1 MLTMNTLQ
9 PTIIYGTAWKKSDTE
24 ELVKSAL
31 HEGFRAIDTA
41 CQPKH
46 YDEAG
51 VGAGIAASLNATLRR
66 ADLYLQTKFT
76 ALTGQDPKLVPYDPR
91 IPLAG
96 QVTQSLGASLRNL
109 RTAYVDCLL
118 LHSPLDNAQQTL
130 VAWRAMES
138 LVAGGAV
145 RQLGISNCYHV
156 EQLDLI
162 YKAVTVKPSVVQN
175 RFYAAAR
182 YDREIRAFCTDHQ
195 MTYQSFWTLTANR
208 DLLARPAVI
217 ALAAKHHRTPEQ
229 VWFRYVTQLG
239 IVPLTGTRSRAHM
252 REDLDIFG
260 FELDAADRETL
271 DAFLLP
277 A

>member
-1 MLTMNTLQ
+1 MSTLQ

-24 ELVKSAL
+24 ELVKTAL
-31 HEGFRAIDTA
+31 REGYRAIDTA
-41 CQPKH
+41 CRPKH

-51 VGAGIAASLNATLRR
+51 VGAGIAASLNDTLSR

-76 ALTGQDPKLVPYDPR
+76 SLTGQDPKHVPYDPR
-91 IPLAG
+91 APLAG

-109 RTAYVDCLL
+109 RTSYVDCLV
-118 LHSPLDNAQQTL
+118 LHSPLENAQQTL

-145 RQLGISNCYHV
+145 RRLGISNCYHV

-162 YKAVTVKPSVVQN
+162 YNAVTIKPSVVQN

-182 YDREIRAFCTDHQ
+182 YDREIRAFCHDRQ
-195 MTYQSFWTLTANR
+195 ITYQSFWTLTANQE
-208 DLLARPAVI
+208 LLTQPAVI
-217 ALAAKHHRTPEQ
+217 ALGVKHQRTPEQ
-229 VWFRYVTQLG
+229 VLFRYLTQIG
-239 IVPLTGTRSRAHM
+239 IVPLTGTRSRVHM
-252 REDLDIFG
+252 REDLAIFE
-260 FELDAADRETL
+260 FELEAAERETM
-271 DAFLLP
+271 DAFLAP

>member
-1 MLTMNTLQ
+1 MTMNTPQ

-24 ELVKSAL
+24 ELVKTAL
-31 HEGFRAIDTA
+31 QEGFRAIDTA

-51 VGAGIAASLNATLRR
+51 VGAGIAASLTDTLSR

-76 ALTGQDPKLVPYDPR
+76 SLTGQDPKLVPYDPR
-91 IPLAG
+91 VPLAG

-109 RTAYVDCLL
+109 RTSYVDCLV
-118 LHSPLDNAQQTL
+118 LHSPLDNVQQTL

-162 YKAVTVKPSVVQN
+162 YNAVTIKPSVVQN

-182 YDREIRAFCTDHQ
+182 YDREIRAFCRDHQ
-195 MTYQSFWTLTANR
+195 ITYQSFWTLTANLE
-208 DLLARPAVI
+208 LLVQPAVI
-217 ALAAKHHRTPEQ
+217 ALAAKHQRTPAQ
-229 VWFRYVTQLG
+229 VLFRYVTQLG
-239 IVPLTGTRSRAHM
+239 IVPLTGTRSRVHM
-252 REDLDIFG
+252 REDLAIFE
-260 FELDAADRETL
+260 FELDAAERATL
-271 DAFLLP
+271 DAFLVP

>member
-1 MLTMNTLQ
+1 MNTLQ

-24 ELVKSAL
+24 ELVKTAL
-31 HEGFRAIDTA
+31 QEGFRAIDTA

-51 VGAGIAASLNATLRR
+51 VGAGIAASLSDTLSR

-76 ALTGQDPKLVPYDPR
+76 SLTGQDSKLVPYDPR
-91 IPLAG
+91 VPLAG

-109 RTAYVDCLL
+109 RTSYVDCLV
-118 LHSPLDNAQQTL
+118 LHSPLENAQQTL

-162 YKAVTVKPSVVQN
+162 YKAVTIKPSVIQN

-182 YDREIRAFCTDHQ
+182 YDREIRAFCTEHQ
-195 MTYQSFWTLTANR
+195 ITYQSFWTLTANR

-217 ALAAKHHRTPEQ
+217 ELAAKHQRTPEQ
-229 VWFRYVTQLG
+229 VWFRYATQLG
-239 IVPLTGTRSRAHM
+239 IVPLTGTRSRVHM
-252 REDLDIFG
+252 REDLGIFE
-260 FELDAADRETL
+260 FELNAAERETL
-271 DAFLLP
+271 DAFLVP

>member
-1 MLTMNTLQ
+1 MTTLQ

-24 ELVKSAL
+24 ELVKTAL
-31 HEGFRAIDTA
+31 REGFRAIDTA

-46 YDEAG
+46 YNEAG
-51 VGAGIAASLNATLRR
+51 VGAGIAASLGDTLSR

-76 ALTGQDPKLVPYDPR
+76 SLTGQDPKLVPYDPR

-109 RTAYVDCLL
+109 RTAYVDCLV
-118 LHSPLDNAQQTL
+118 LHSPLENAQQTL

-145 RQLGISNCYHV
+145 RQLGISNCYHL
-156 EQLDLI
+156 EQLEFI
-162 YKAVTVKPSVVQN
+162 YNAVTIKPSIVQN

-182 YDREIRAFCTDHQ
+182 YDREIRAFCRDHQ
-195 MTYQSFWTLTANR
+195 IAYQSFWTLTANPE
-208 DLLARPAVI
+208 LLARPAVI
-217 ALAAKHHRTPEQ
+217 SLAVKHQRTPEQ
-229 VWFRYVTQLG
+229 VLFRYLTQIG
-239 IVPLTGTRSRAHM
+239 IVPLTGTRSRVHM
-252 REDLDIFG
+252 REDLAIFE
-260 FELDAADRETL
+260 FELDAAERETM
-271 DAFLLP
+271 DAFLAP